1 MSKSRNYSR
10 GVSKNTFGKL
20 VKAYREQ
27 RGWTQ
32 EQLAVKWGYTRE
44 YVSQIEN
51 GSRKLDRID
60 QVVRL
65 ADILEIPY
73 ERLEAI
79 GKGIPQQKIVA
90 QSLQEADDALLQAIL
105 EPAQTTVKLSWLVWY
120 GNNDTAVV
128 ENLARITDKLE
139 EAITNR
145 RGILLKPALELLAY
159 CHEMQG
165 KIAFD
170 KLNYTEASGHFQEM
184 NQLGEEL
191 KDPDII
197 ALSMIHQGDL
207 LRRRGRYELAVRCL
221 KAAIPYADAAS
232 LPTRGLLWQ
241 TLART
246 YAEYGYKSLF
256 LEAIDNAQEIATNLQ
271 PGLDATSNQ
280 FNLIDVMQERGQG
293 HTLLWEPEK
302 AIEIYKESERL
313 KPFRPVRD
321 LGVFTILKAQA
332 YAYAGA
338 IDEGVKYALK
348 GLELARGYESKRHV
362 SRIQR
367 MYDRL
372 SVTPLGKDTHL
383 QNLYEALRQK

>member
-60 QVVRL
+60 QVIRL

-197 ALSMIHQGDL
+197 ALSMVHQGDL
-207 LRRRGRYELAVRCL
+207 LRRRARYELAVRCL

-232 LPTRGLLWQ
+232 LPT
-241 TLART
+241 
-246 YAEYGYKSLF
+246 
-256 LEAIDNAQEIATNLQ
+256 
-271 PGLDATSNQ
+271 
-280 FNLIDVMQERGQG
+280 
-293 HTLLWEPEK
+293 
-302 AIEIYKESERL
+302 
-313 KPFRPVRD
+313 
-321 LGVFTILKAQA
+321 
-332 YAYAGA
+332 
-338 IDEGVKYALK
+338 
-348 GLELARGYESKRHV
+348 
-362 SRIQR
+362 
-367 MYDRL
+367 
-372 SVTPLGKDTHL
+372 
-383 QNLYEALRQK
+383 